1 MIQEITLSE
10 TKPSVTRCHI
20 LLDSLQKIC
29 LMHGIE
35 VDYYKKLFQTIGN
48 IIELIEKDDIPK
60 YLLFLENAFPYMD
73 NYNYHKGMNGIIQ
86 ELKCLLKTKNIGTDS
101 DQALLLDFQE
111 TLGTIYLMTANL
123 PQAKTHFKRAFKIY
137 EKIWA
142 DEPEMIE
149 AKYQEIQEL
158 YPQIGF
164 CIGKNLS
171 GLLTK

>member
-1 MIQEITLSE
+1 
-10 TKPSVTRCHI
+10 
-20 LLDSLQKIC
+20 
-29 LMHGIE
+29 
-35 VDYYKKLFQTIGN
+35 
-48 IIELIEKDDIPK
+48 
-60 YLLFLENAFPYMD
+60 MD
-73 NYNYHKGMNGIIQ
+73 NYNYHKGMNVIIQ
-86 ELKCLLKTKNIGTDS
+86 ELKVLLKTKSIGTDS

-111 TLGTIYLMTANL
+111 TLATIYLMTANL

-164 CIGKNLS
+164 CIGKKLS